1 MRRGRRRGRQ
11 RWRSRGEMASICKVA
26 HFLLSKMVKEAQE
39 EIKGGYGTSQGKIM
53 RKRIKGEVETLVL
66 ELKGRER
73 R

>member
-1 MRRGRRRGRQ
+1 
-11 RWRSRGEMASICKVA
+11 
-26 HFLLSKMVKEAQE
+26 MVKEAQE
-39 EIKGGYGTSQGKIM
+39 EIKGGYGTSQGEIM